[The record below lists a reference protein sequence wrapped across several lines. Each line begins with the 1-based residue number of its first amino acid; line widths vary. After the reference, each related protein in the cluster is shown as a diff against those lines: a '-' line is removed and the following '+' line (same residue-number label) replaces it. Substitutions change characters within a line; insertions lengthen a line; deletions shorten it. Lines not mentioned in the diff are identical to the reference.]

1 LKGVSFFLIPLY
13 TSVLTPTEYG
23 QIELLNNAST
33 ILTVLFTFGLVPI
46 FGVEY
51 FRCKNHT
58 EKIKLLNQI
67 IGIYLIVSTSGYLIT
82 LFLVLKYFSLVFG
95 SEIKIIIVVIVLITS
110 YLTFYQS
117 MFFTILQLDKKS
129 RKLTINKVVIG
140 LIIAILNIY
149 LIYYLKIGVMGY
161 FLTNLIAM
169 SLSAGYGGYEYFN
182 KIKRIE
188 IEISWRISKDHL
200 INGFPFII
208 GSLSFWLLSGIDR
221 WIVLKYLGQAD
232 VGIYSIA
239 VKFASLYDALL
250 ITPVLLVYGPYI
262 YERFA
267 NKNYNQK
274 IKLITFI
281 TLLIFSLLAIITPI
295 IANFM
300 INKNFSES
308 LIYISYLVIG
318 YGFYF
323 LSQITGQLAVFHKRK
338 FIIVSNVFLSSVVNV
353 AANIILIPAFH
364 LMGTVIAFVFSYF
377 FWFILSWYQTYV
389 LRKKLLLDALSI

>member
-1 LKGVSFFLIPLY
+1 MKGVSFFLIPLY
-13 TSVLTPTEYG
+13 TSILTPVEYG

-33 ILTVLFTFGLVPI
+33 ILTVLFTLGLVPI

-51 FRCKNHT
+51 FRRNNYS

-67 IGIYLIVSTSGYLIT
+67 IGIYLIISTPAYLMT

-95 SEIKIIIVVIVLITS
+95 NEIKIYIVVIVLITS
-110 YLTFYQS
+110 YLTFFQS

-129 RKLTINKVVIG
+129 KKLTINKVVIG
-140 LIIAILNIY
+140 LIMAILNIY
-149 LIYYLKIGVMGY
+149 LIYYLRIGVLGY
-161 FLTNLIAM
+161 FLTNLIVM
-169 SLSAGYGGYEYFN
+169 FFSVGYAGYEYFYKIRRI
-182 KIKRIE
+182 KIKINLRT
-188 IEISWRISKDHL
+188 SKDHM

-208 GSLSFWLLSGIDR
+208 SSLSFWLLSGIDR

-250 ITPVLLVYGPYI
+250 ITPMLLVYGPYI

-267 NKNYNQK
+267 NRNYNQK

-308 LIYISYLVIG
+308 LNYISYLVIG

-323 LSQITGQLAVFHKRK
+323 LSQITGQLAIFHKK
-338 FIIVSNVFLSSVVNV
+338 KIIIVTNVF
-353 AANIILIPAFH
+353 FH
-364 LMGTVIAFVFSYF
+364 L
-377 FWFILSWYQTYV
+377 
-389 LRKKLLLDALSI
+389 